1 MRENNR
7 FLEIKSQIHDY
18 KVCFLT
24 HLDSMDSDLCIVDSV
39 LINFYPELLG
49 PKTVQI
55 QFAETDK
62 TLNSVS
68 EILNILYSWN
78 IKRDS
83 VVTFIGGGVL
93 QDLATLATSIYMRG
107 VRWTY
112 VPTTLQSMLDSCI
125 GGKSSINLGLA
136 KNLIGNYYPP
146 HEIHIWPGFL
156 QTLDNQHIICGL
168 LEGLKISAASD
179 VEKLNHF
186 FQLTNNF
193 LSLRFTSPEFEEII
207 FHTLS
212 IKKHFIE
219 KDEFDLGI
227 RKILNFGHTFG
238 HAIES
243 AADYLIPHG
252 IAVGIGILSAYNFA
266 RYERFFADGT
276 SEVELATLRLL
287 SNIQDDTRL
296 RISDLD
302 LNQVLTCLGNDKK
315 ANLNS
320 YTFILPNTDGSLQIR
335 KFDVSS
341 QNDSQIKKSLK
352 LALDRVTNG

>member
-1 MRENNR
+1 
-7 FLEIKSQIHDY
+7 
-18 KVCFLT
+18 
-24 HLDSMDSDLCIVDSV
+24 VDSV
-39 LINFYPELLG
+39 LINFYPKLFG

-62 TLNSVS
+62 TLESVAQ
-68 EILNILYSWN
+68 ILNILYSRN

-83 VVTFIGGGVL
+83 IVTFIGGGVL

-107 VRWTY
+107 IRWTY

-125 GGKSSINLGLA
+125 GGKSSINLGPA
-136 KNLIGNYYPP
+136 KNLIGNFYPP

-168 LEGLKISAASD
+168 IEGLKISAASD
-179 VEKLNHF
+179 DVRLNHF
-186 FQLTNNF
+186 FQLTNN
-193 LSLRFTSPEFEEII
+193 LASIRFTSQEFEEIV

-212 IKKHFIE
+212 IKKHFVE
-219 KDEFDLGI
+219 NDEFDLGM
-227 RKILNFGHTFG
+227 RKLLNFGHTFG

-252 IAVGIGILSAYNFA
+252 IAVGVGILAAYNLA
-266 RYERFFADGT
+266 RFERFFADGT

-287 SNIQDDTRL
+287 LNINDDTQLHIRNL
-296 RISDLD
+296 DLD
-302 LNQVLTCLGNDKK
+302 QVLTCLGNDKK
-315 ANLNS
+315 AHVNS
-320 YTFILPNTDGSLQIR
+320 YTFILPNTDGSLQIQ
-335 KFDVSS
+335 KFDVST
-341 QNDSQIKKSLK
+341 QNNWQIKQSLK